1 MLGAAVGQ
9 YVTIVRRS
17 ECEDS
22 EQPFAI
28 KAARCE
34 FTHVAHSPDTPPAF
48 ASPHHESS
56 ASAHV
61 YVGAPVGASDG
72 GIVGAF
78 VSPSTVGLDVG
89 DAVGAVGAS
98 VGSTVGLDVA
108 QLLGVER
115 GVQKFE
121 RGVAL
126 RRVVGE
132 RGELRLTPPD
142 HPFSL
147 LLRLDP
153 RRDGKGAAAVGVGV
167 ATAAAASSFWNS
179 LGDSS

>member
-1 MLGAAVGQ
+1 MCAKHGLAADAHDGAAFAASVAPPPAPSLAASSTCSAGGTTATRSACFVGPSVGLVLGAAVGQ

-108 QLLGVER
+108 QY
-115 GVQKFE
+115 
-121 RGVAL
+121 
-126 RRVVGE
+126 
-132 RGELRLTPPD
+132 
-142 HPFSL
+142 
-147 LLRLDP
+147 
-153 RRDGKGAAAVGVGV
+153 
-167 ATAAAASSFWNS
+167 ATI
-179 LGDSS
+179 

>member
-1 MLGAAVGQ
+1 MCAKHGLAAESVDGTVAPPPAPSLAASSTCSAGGTTATRSACFVGPSVGLMLGAAVGQ
-9 YVTIVRRS
+9 YVTIARRS

-98 VGSTVGLDVA
+98 VGSAVGLDVA
-108 QLLGVER
+108 QY
-115 GVQKFE
+115 
-121 RGVAL
+121 
-126 RRVVGE
+126 
-132 RGELRLTPPD
+132 
-142 HPFSL
+142 
-147 LLRLDP
+147 
-153 RRDGKGAAAVGVGV
+153 
-167 ATAAAASSFWNS
+167 ATI
-179 LGDSS
+179 